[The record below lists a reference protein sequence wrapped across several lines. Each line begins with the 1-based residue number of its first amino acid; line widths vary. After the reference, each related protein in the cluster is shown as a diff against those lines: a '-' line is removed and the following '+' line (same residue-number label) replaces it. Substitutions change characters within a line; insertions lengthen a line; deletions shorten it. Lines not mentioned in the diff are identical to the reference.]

1 MKWTNQERLHA
12 YGVRL
17 VGWPA
22 DIPLQNPSILKA
34 TQNAAL
40 LDALQQGTM
49 RFERLNAPPGEDL
62 ATGAEDDT
70 VDEDISWA
78 CNDVGEGESFCFEV
92 RASSCTI
99 AGSAEVNSLRVLLI
113 NDLIPIQMVDD
124 IATRRA
130 SRPISTLP
138 PETLVEIFDACRV
151 RNHYDDPDLDALTV
165 RAGPPTVTAVCADW
179 RRLAIASP
187 SLWTDVHFNI
197 YSPALL
203 LDATTLLETLL
214 SRSMNLP
221 LHVSIT
227 LHRSIVWKGQ
237 VVLPLRLLV
246 DQSMRWASVQAC
258 VDLYLCRTLLPIHG
272 RLPVLQAVRFRMLT
286 GCDDEE
292 WAPFRGLFS
301 DCPMLISFDGES
313 GLPFLLPWEQL
324 HRLKLRLSEP
334 DEAVERAT
342 RVRAL
347 SLTWYNSDSLT
358 PDTKEILHRPHLRK
372 ATLKFHLLRRVRAP
386 LLSECHIHDIVG
398 LHATDPQCIQDVANY
413 IHANCKSLTALSLRL
428 SPVDP
433 EALQALLMG
442 CPALRRLQMEI
453 YANYEVSD
461 EDDARVHTRMTK
473 ALTARA
479 GEVPLLPA
487 LVDLRVIMRSVRS
500 AESVSGF
507 EQVLQSR
514 MLPHDGATA
523 LQSFTLKVQGSG
535 VHPDPRMADVLARLS
550 RVDLE
555 GCYTGR
561 APEIDIDAGVPY
573 WMLENTWDSWTE
585 V

>member
-1 MKWTNQERLHA
+1 
-12 YGVRL
+12 
-17 VGWPA
+17 
-22 DIPLQNPSILKA
+22 
-34 TQNAAL
+34 
-40 LDALQQGTM
+40 
-49 RFERLNAPPGEDL
+49 
-62 ATGAEDDT
+62 
-70 VDEDISWA
+70 
-78 CNDVGEGESFCFEV
+78 
-92 RASSCTI
+92 
-99 AGSAEVNSLRVLLI
+99 
-113 NDLIPIQMVDD
+113 MVDD
-124 IATRRA
+124 IATQRA
-130 SRPISTLP
+130 SSPISTLP

-151 RNHYDDPDLDALTV
+151 RNHYDDPDLDDLTV

-214 SRSMNLP
+214 SRSKNLP

-227 LHRSIVWKGQ
+227 LHRSIVWREQ
-237 VVLPLRLLV
+237 EVLPLRLLV
-246 DQSMRWASVQAC
+246 EQSMRWASIQAC
-258 VDLYLCRTLLPIHG
+258 VDIYLCRTLLPIHG
-272 RLPVLQAVRFRMLT
+272 RLPVLQAVRFSMLT

-292 WAPFRGLFS
+292 WTPFRGLFS

-358 PDTKEILHRPHLRK
+358 PDTKDILHRPHLQ
-372 ATLKFHLLRRVRAP
+372 RRHSNSIFSA
-386 LLSECHIHDIVG
+386 
-398 LHATDPQCIQDVANY
+398 A
-413 IHANCKSLTALSLRL
+413 
-428 SPVDP
+428 PVDP
-433 EALQALLMG
+433 DALQALWMG
-442 CPALRRLQMEI
+442 CPALLRLQVEI
-453 YANYEVSD
+453 HANYEVSD

-487 LVDLRVIMRSVRS
+487 LVDLRVSMRSVRS

-507 EQVLQSR
+507 EQVVQSR
-514 MLPHDGATA
+514 TLPHDGAAA

-535 VHPDPRMADVLARLS
+535 VHPDPRIADVLARLS
-550 RVDLE
+550 RVDLH

-561 APEIDIDAGVPY
+561 GPEAGIEAGVPY
-573 WMLENTWDSWTE
+573 WMLENIWDSWTE

>member
-40 LDALQQGTM
+40 LDALRKGSM

-62 ATGAEDDT
+62 AMGTEDDT

-78 CNDVGEGESFCFEV
+78 CNDAGEV
-92 RASSCTI
+92 RASTL
-99 AGSAEVNSLRVLLI
+99 G
-113 NDLIPIQMVDD
+113 MVDD
-124 IATRRA
+124 IATQRA
-130 SRPISTLP
+130 SSPISTLP

-165 RAGPPTVTAVCADW
+165 RAGPPTVTAVCAYW

-203 LDATTLLETLL
+203 YDAATLLETFL

-221 LHVSIT
+221 LHVCIT
-227 LHRSIVWKGQ
+227 LHRSFVWKGQ
-237 VVLPLRLLV
+237 AVLPLRLLV

-258 VDLYLCRTLLPIHG
+258 VDIYLCRTLLPIHG

-347 SLTWYNSDSLT
+347 SLTWYNSDFLT
-358 PDTKEILHRPHLRK
+358 PDTKDILHRPHLEK
-372 ATLKFHLLRRVRAP
+372 ATLKYHLLRRVRAP

-398 LHATDPQCIQDVANY
+398 LHATDSQRIQDVANY
-413 IHANCKSLTALSLRL
+413 IHANCNSLTALSLRL

-433 EALQALLMG
+433 EALQALWMG

-487 LVDLRVIMRSVRS
+487 LIDLRIIMRSVRS

-514 MLPHDGATA
+514 TLTHDGAAA
-523 LQSFTLKVQGSG
+523 LQSFTLKVQGL
-535 VHPDPRMADVLARLS
+535 VHPDSRLADVLAQLS
-550 RVDLE
+550 RVNFE

-561 APEIDIDAGVPY
+561 GPKVNIEAGAPY
-573 WMLENTWDSWTE
+573 WKLENTWDSWTE